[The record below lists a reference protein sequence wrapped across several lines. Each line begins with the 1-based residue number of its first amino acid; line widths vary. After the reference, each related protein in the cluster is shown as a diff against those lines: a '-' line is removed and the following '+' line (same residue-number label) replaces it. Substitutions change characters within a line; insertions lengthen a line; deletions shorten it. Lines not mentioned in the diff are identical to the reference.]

1 MNEHPVAVATSPP
14 IPDVSRRVLRLQVLT
29 IIWMSVEALVSLGAA
44 WKSRSTALLAFGG
57 DSAIELLSAAVVFWR
72 FRSKSDPSRTE
83 ERARRLTGG
92 LLFAL
97 AACVVWV
104 SGLAL
109 LGYREAQPSLVGIV
123 LLVMAAAVMPWLAS
137 HKKKLA
143 AVTSSA
149 SLKADAVESALC
161 GYMAWIALAGLA
173 VNAIWRES
181 WADPVAA
188 LALTPWIIREGCEA
202 IRGHRS
208 ECC

>member
-1 MNEHPVAVATSPP
+1 M
-14 IPDVSRRVLRLQVLT
+14 
-29 IIWMSVEALVSLGAA
+29 EAAVSLGAA
-44 WKSRSTALLAFGG
+44 WKSRSPALLAFGG

-83 ERARRLTGG
+83 ERAARIAGS

-97 AACVVWV
+97 AASVVLA

-109 LGYREAQPSLVGIV
+109 LGYGEAQPSLVGVV
-123 LLVMAAAVMPWLAS
+123 LLVIAAAIMPWLAGR
-137 HKKKLA
+137 KKKLA

-161 GYMAWIALAGLA
+161 GYMAWIALGGLG
-173 VNAIWRES
+173 VNAIWGKS

-188 LALTPWIIREGCEA
+188 LGLTPLIIREGWEVV
-202 IRGHRS
+202 RRNRS